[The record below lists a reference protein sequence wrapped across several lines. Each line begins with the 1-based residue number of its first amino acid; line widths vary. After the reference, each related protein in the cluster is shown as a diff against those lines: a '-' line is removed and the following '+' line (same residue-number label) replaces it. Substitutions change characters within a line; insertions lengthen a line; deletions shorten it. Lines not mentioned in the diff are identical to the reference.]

1 MRYGKLKAGLA
12 VAGMVV
18 GVVGM
23 AIQPAFADY
32 APTKGDAVGV
42 GSDTLQYLVDF
53 AADGDPAGDFGYN
66 SAGNKNKL
74 INFDATADANARLA
88 YAANGVG
95 SGQCAPGTGG
105 TAGTGNGSGT
115 HADSPCSL
123 NPTIVLRAGLS
134 P

>member
-23 AIQPAFADY
+23 AIQPASADY
-32 APTKGDAVGV
+32 APTRGDAVGV

-53 AADGDPAGDFGYN
+53 GADGDNKGDPGYN
-66 SAGNKNKL
+66 SAGNKFKL

-88 YAANGVG
+88 YGPDGAKGNA
-95 SGQCAPGTGG
+95 SGTCAPGTGSG
-105 TAGTGNGSGT
+105 AGTGTGSV
-115 HADSPCSL
+115 P
-123 NPTIVLRAGLS
+123 
-134 P
+134 